1 MKPLKLWSLI
11 LLMSCSGPQF
21 RPNNNPPKETP
32 KALQDQTSDIRSL
45 SKRTNNDLV
54 EELYQG
60 LAYEHTE
67 LKAIEKEIANVS
79 ADKNNLNNEFA
90 NYDYKSQGFYNA
102 ASGKLGL
109 ISDSTLK
116 LKLSNL
122 IQESLNKYD
131 VKTASAKSLLK
142 LIEHKNLSV
151 NDYHIAL
158 MIIKTLPLIEK
169 YQADNLPDSKLF
181 KDMLK
186 RQNMLIKRMDSL
198 ATKN

>member
-67 LKAIEKEIANVS
+67 LKAIEKEIANVEREVLRIESMFS
-79 ADKNNLNNEFA
+79 AHDFYEKHGNQMADLTAELA
-90 NYDYKSQGFYNA
+90 AAKRKADTLYARWHELEELKSRGERKPGA
-102 ASGKLGL
+102 
-109 ISDSTLK
+109 
-116 LKLSNL
+116 
-122 IQESLNKYD
+122 
-131 VKTASAKSLLK
+131 
-142 LIEHKNLSV
+142 
-151 NDYHIAL
+151 
-158 MIIKTLPLIEK
+158 
-169 YQADNLPDSKLF
+169 
-181 KDMLK
+181 
-186 RQNMLIKRMDSL
+186 
-198 ATKN
+198 